1 MENNLYQNLL
11 DGDRDHDHDH
21 DHGHGHGHGH
31 GHDHGHGHGHDH
43 GHSNRE
49 LSKPR
54 FVPEEDD
61 CSCCDHSPK
70 AAAATGNHDHDH
82 DHSPV
87 NSKKKAILEEDE
99 CSCCDHGPVVDLGHG
114 HDDGSRVKHAATG
127 ECECCPSS
135 SSRRV
140 DDHGHDHGHSH
151 GHRHC
156 RRFGPGKKPVGDDD
170 DECDCCPSNTSSR
183 RDVVQDQGHDHGHSH
198 GHVSETSRTKP
209 TGDDEDE
216 CECCPSNSSSHRV
229 VDDHDHDHGHDH
241 GHTSGKCCGGKAKA
255 KPTEDDECACCPS
268 GGATSH
274 RVGGSGGSHH
284 DHGHDH
290 AHESGKACC
299 DSSKSSK
306 KGEEKKEGDNPPLS
320 IKNAAVVSAKSSG
333 KEPAKAAESS
343 HKAAAAD
350 GGTPHDSICSACDPA
365 SEVAHA
371 IQVTR
376 FRVANLCCAGEEKL
390 IRSALKDMTGVEH
403 IAINII
409 GRYAIIKHCPVK
421 CCAPSDKICT
431 VLNDLQLGVSIQ
443 DVAQNDASGQNTP
456 LVDPLDGLHVSL
468 SCALFIAGLGMY
480 LHPNTH
486 QTSAWVFIVGTI
498 IGVLPIVYDA
508 YRALIIR
515 RTVDINVLILVAVI
529 GALAAKEYF
538 DASLLVSLF
547 IAAELLEHFIM
558 KKVQRAVNSSNLSS
572 MPKEAFVVTTN
583 TTTKLEDLKI
593 GDVIAARTGEMIAC
607 DGVVK
612 KGDGVVNEASITGE
626 STPIE
631 KHVGSKVLSGTVVQ
645 NGYLEIVIE
654 KNPMESTWK
663 QLEQAVADVQA
674 DRGYYGGLVDVFAA
688 YWTPAILFCTLV
700 LIVVGGAVTSEWSD
714 YLHRG
719 LVLLVLAC
727 PCAIV
732 IAAPIPSVCAIA
744 AAAKHGVLIR
754 GSSVIEKLAT
764 IDTVAVDKT
773 GTLTKGYFIVCE
785 QLPFPCVAYEGDAM
799 LLIAALEAKSTH
811 PLANAIVS
819 AYCGCIAEAVDVVLP
834 AVRKMKVL
842 DGVGLEGWVEI
853 VEEQDW
859 KYLLVGNERIF
870 ASHGGKVQLS
880 MTQQHEIELFK
891 QRNQGRTMIFVAI
904 DDELAYAMSLADE
917 IRPET
922 KPFVTDLQ
930 DNMHVTVTMLTGDQ
944 EDVARAVCREVGI
957 AQEDCHARLMPAE
970 KMQWVKRVQ
979 QTTTQALLH
988 PFNHPSAGPSTTI
1001 NAMTR
1006 AAAVDAVEEDHRL
1019 SHLESATHRFDDD
1032 HLHGDHHPKHLQPKK
1047 VLMVGDGVNDS
1058 TALALAT
1065 VGVAMGAAGSAMAV
1079 QAADVVLL
1087 NDNLLLLPPALRI
1100 AHLAKRTIV
1109 ENCLVAITIKIVAIV
1124 LAISGLLEF
1133 WEAVIIDIGS
1143 LLLVVTNGTKLLY
1156 YQQTM
1161 NTNVTATD
1169 GAQPSEP
1176 LFLFSPV
1183 GDSAAPSA
1191 PSSSKKRRLLPT
1203 FTKAAATPR
1212 PLAASNKEG
1221 IALTSQHD
1229 HV

>member
-1 MENNLYQNLL
+1 V
-11 DGDRDHDHDH
+11 
-21 DHGHGHGHGH
+21 
-31 GHDHGHGHGHDH
+31 
-43 GHSNRE
+43 S
-49 LSKPR
+49 LSTKSAP
-54 FVPEEDD
+54 
-61 CSCCDHSPK
+61 
-70 AAAATGNHDHDH
+70 AA
-82 DHSPV
+82 
-87 NSKKKAILEEDE
+87 
-99 CSCCDHGPVVDLGHG
+99 
-114 HDDGSRVKHAATG
+114 
-127 ECECCPSS
+127 
-135 SSRRV
+135 
-140 DDHGHDHGHSH
+140 
-151 GHRHC
+151 
-156 RRFGPGKKPVGDDD
+156 
-170 DECDCCPSNTSSR
+170 
-183 RDVVQDQGHDHGHSH
+183 
-198 GHVSETSRTKP
+198 
-209 TGDDEDE
+209 
-216 CECCPSNSSSHRV
+216 
-229 VDDHDHDHGHDH
+229 
-241 GHTSGKCCGGKAKA
+241 
-255 KPTEDDECACCPS
+255 
-268 GGATSH
+268 
-274 RVGGSGGSHH
+274 
-284 DHGHDH
+284 
-290 AHESGKACC
+290 
-299 DSSKSSK
+299 
-306 KGEEKKEGDNPPLS
+306 
-320 IKNAAVVSAKSSG
+320 SA

-343 HKAAAAD
+343 PPAAAD
-350 GGTPHDSICSACDPA
+350 GGTPHDSICCACDPA

-443 DVAQNDASGQNTP
+443 DVAQSDMAGQNGP

-468 SCALFIAGLGMY
+468 SCALFFAGLGMY
-480 LHPNTH
+480 LHPDTH
-486 QTSAWVFIVGTI
+486 HTSAWVFIVGTI

-508 YRALIIR
+508 YRALVIR

-583 TTTKLEDLKI
+583 TTTKLEELKI

-645 NGYLEIVIE
+645 NGYLEIMIE

-688 YWTPAILFCTLV
+688 YWTPAILLCTLT

-785 QLPFPCVAYEGDAM
+785 QLPFPCAAYEGDAM

-819 AYCGCIAEAVDVVLP
+819 AYCGCIADAVDVVLP

-880 MTQQHEIELFK
+880 ATQQQEVDLFK

-904 DDELAYAMSLADE
+904 DDEVAYAMSLADE

-930 DNMHVTVTMLTGDQ
+930 DRMHVTVTMLTGDQ

-957 AQEDCHARLMPAE
+957 AQEECHARLMPAE

-988 PFNHPSAGPSTTI
+988 PFNHPSAGQSTTI
-1001 NAMTR
+1001 NVIANTAGG
-1006 AAAVDAVEEDHRL
+1006 AAAVEEDPL
-1019 SHLESATHRFDDD
+1019 SHLESATHRFEDD
-1032 HLHGDHHPKHLQPKK
+1032 HWHADHHTNLQPKK

-1100 AHLAKRTIV
+1100 AQLAKRTIV
-1109 ENCLVAITIKIVAIV
+1109 ENCLVAIVIKIVAIV

-1133 WEAVIIDIGS
+1133 WEAVVIDIGS

-1161 NTNVTATD
+1161 NANVAATD
-1169 GAQPSEP
+1169 DDAAAAESQPSSSSGP
-1176 LFLFSPV
+1176 MFLFSPV
-1183 GDSAAPSA
+1183 GDSAASA
-1191 PSSSKKRRLLPT
+1191 PSSSKKRRRLLPT
-1203 FTKAAATPR
+1203 FTKSTTPAGA
-1212 PLAASNKEG
+1212 LASSNKEG